1 MDETNKILIMKKIFT
16 ALLFIAL
23 SFSMNAQEAVSR
35 ETIKNNP
42 NEIHEYTVQD
52 VAILKS
58 NFNEI
63 NDVQAKTLN
72 ELYYF
77 KYKNLTSE
85 ITGDELE
92 NLVESMKAR
101 TRAVLGDDLYLKVSE
116 NTSLF
121 NRITGAI
128 YLAQ

>member
-1 MDETNKILIMKKIFT
+1 MKKIFT